1 MIDLLVRV
9 VGSAVIGWALG
20 GAAGTVVSRTF
31 TSGGAQPLVIVLIP
45 LTMIIVFL
53 ASYALVPRPR

>member
-1 MIDLLVRV
+1 MVDLLVRV

-31 TSGGAQPLVIVLIP
+31 TGGGAHPVIFIP
-45 LTMIIVFL
+45 LTMIVVFL